1 MSDIAAPYLIYL
13 GDTPMAE
20 LAKTGAGLAFWRPER
35 CLAQLREPGCA
46 ADLGL
51 PDMTL
56 REAVAKGAK
65 TLVIGTSA
73 PGGQLPPG
81 WVARLVE
88 AMEAGLDLASGLHMP
103 LRSIPALNEA
113 ANRTGRQVHDVRL
126 AGGPHPIAN
135 GLPRTGHRL
144 LTVGTDCAVG
154 KKYAALA
161 IHKALVERGIPAT
174 FRATGQTGVLI
185 DGHGY
190 AIDAIV
196 SDFLAG
202 AVEALTPSAAA
213 GHWDIVEGQGSI
225 VHPAY
230 AGVTLG
236 LLHGAQPDAFVVCH
250 EAGREELIGFPGHKT
265 GGIDQIITLITELGR
280 VVSPGIHCVGICL
293 NTSRLDE
300 DAARAAIGD
309 LSQRHGLPVCD
320 PVRFG
325 VNAIVDPLRGE
336 TASLEHQ
343 G

>member
-1 MSDIAAPYLIYL
+1 MSDILAPYLIYL

-51 PDMTL
+51 PDMSLQT
-56 REAVAKGAK
+56 AVAKGAK

-73 PGGQLPPG
+73 PGGQLPPH

-88 AMEAGLDLASGLHMP
+88 AMEAGLNIASGLHMP
-103 LRSIPALNEA
+103 LRAIPAINDA
-113 ANRTGRQVHDVRL
+113 ANRTGRLVHDVRL
-126 AGGPHPIAN
+126 SGGPHPIAT
-135 GLPRTGHRL
+135 GIPRTGHRL

-161 IHKALVERGIPAT
+161 IHKALVARGVTAT

-202 AVEALTPSAAA
+202 AVETLTPADAPD
-213 GHWDIVEGQGSI
+213 HWDIVEGQGSI

-236 LLHGAQPDAFVVCH
+236 LLHGAQPDTFVVCH
-250 EAGREELIGFPGHKT
+250 EAGRDELLGFPGHKT
-265 GGIDQIITLITELGR
+265 GRIEQIIALITELGR
-280 VVSPGIHCVGICL
+280 CVSPNIRCIGISL
-293 NTSRLDE
+293 NTSKLDE
-300 DAARAAIGD
+300 PAARAAMSD
-309 LSQRHGLPVCD
+309 LSKRHSLPVCD

-325 VNAIVDPLRGE
+325 VDAIVDPLLR
-336 TASLEHQ
+336 
-343 G
+343 

>member
-1 MSDIAAPYLIYL
+1 MPDIASPYLIYL

-20 LAKTGAGLAFWRPER
+20 LAKTGAGLAYWRPER
-35 CLAQLREPGCA
+35 CLAQLREPGCV

-56 REAVAKGAK
+56 QMAVANGAK

-73 PGGQLPPG
+73 PGGQLPPH

-88 AMEAGLDLASGLHMP
+88 AIEVGLDIASGLHMP
-103 LRSIPALNEA
+103 LRDIAALNDA
-113 ANRTGRQVHDVRL
+113 ANRSGRQIHDVRL
-126 AGGPHPIAN
+126 SGGPHPIAN
-135 GLPRTGHRL
+135 GKARSGHRL

-161 IHKALVERGIPAT
+161 IHKALVARGVPAT

-202 AVEALTPSAAA
+202 AVEALTPAAA
-213 GHWDIVEGQGSI
+213 ADHWDIVEGQGSI

-250 EAGREELIGFPGHKT
+250 EAGREELLGFPGHKT
-265 GGIDQIITLITELGR
+265 GRIEQIVALITDLGR
-280 VVSPGIHCVGICL
+280 CVSPNIRCVGISL
-293 NTSRLDE
+293 NTSKMAE
-300 DAARAAIGD
+300 PAAIAEID
-309 LSQRHGLPVCD
+309 ALSQRHSLPVCD

-325 VNAIVDPLRGE
+325 VDAIVGPLLR
-336 TASLEHQ
+336 
-343 G
+343 

>member
-1 MSDIAAPYLIYL
+1 MSNIAAPYLIYL

-20 LAKTGAGLAFWRPER
+20 MAKTGAGVAFWRPER

-51 PDMTL
+51 PDMSLQIAT
-56 REAVAKGAK
+56 AKGAK

-73 PGGQLPPG
+73 PGGQLPPT
-81 WVARLVE
+81 WVVRLVE
-88 AMEAGLDLASGLHMP
+88 AMEAGLDIASGLHLP
-103 LRSIPALNEA
+103 LRAIPAINEA
-113 ANRTGRQVHDVRL
+113 AQRTGRQVHDVRL
-126 AGGPHPIAN
+126 SGGPHPIAT
-135 GLPRTGHRL
+135 GLPRAGHRL

-161 IHKALVERGIPAT
+161 LHKALVARGVPAT

-202 AVEALTPSAAA
+202 AVEALTPAAA
-213 GHWDIVEGQGSI
+213 ADHWDVVEGQGSI

-250 EAGREELIGFPGHKT
+250 EAGREELLGFSGHKT
-265 GGIDQIITLITELGR
+265 GRIEQVIALTSDLGR
-280 VVSPGIHCVGICL
+280 CVSPNIRCVGISL
-293 NTSRLDE
+293 NTSKLSE
-300 DAARAAIGD
+300 LAARNAMAE
-309 LSQRHGLPVCD
+309 LSQRHSLPVCD
-320 PVRFG
+320 PVRYG
-325 VNAIVDPLRGE
+325 VDAIIDPLCGGG
-336 TASLEHQ
+336 A
-343 G
+343 

>member
-1 MSDIAAPYLIYL
+1 MPDIAAPYLIYL

-56 REAVAKGAK
+56 QEAVARGAK

-73 PGGQLPPG
+73 PGGQLPPS
-81 WVARLVE
+81 WVARLME

-113 ANRTGRQVHDVRL
+113 ANRTGRRVHDVRL

-135 GLPRTGHRL
+135 GLPRPGHRL

-161 IHKALVERGIPAT
+161 IHKALVDRGVPAT

-202 AVEALTPSAAA
+202 AVEALTPAAA
-213 GHWDIVEGQGSI
+213 ANHWDIVEGQGSI

-265 GGIDQIITLITELGR
+265 GGIDQIIDLITELGR
-280 VVSPGIHCVGICL
+280 CVSPGIRCVGISL
-293 NTSRLDE
+293 NTSKLDE
-300 DAARAAIGD
+300 DAARAAIRD
-309 LSQRHGLPVCD
+309 MSLRHGLPVCD

-325 VNAIVDPLRGE
+325 VDAIVDPLLR
-336 TASLEHQ
+336 
-343 G
+343 

>member
-1 MSDIAAPYLIYL
+1 MPDIAAPYLIYL

-51 PDMTL
+51 PDMGL
-56 REAVAKGAK
+56 QEAAAKGAK

-88 AMEAGLDLASGLHMP
+88 AMEAGLDIASGLHLP
-103 LRSIPALNEA
+103 LRAIPELAEA
-113 ANRTGRQVHDVRL
+113 AGRTGRQLHDVRL
-126 AGGPHPIAN
+126 SGGPHPIAN

-161 IHKALVERGIPAT
+161 IHKALTDRGIPAT

-202 AVEALTPSAAA
+202 AVEALTPAAA
-213 GHWDIVEGQGSI
+213 PDHWDVVEGQGSI

-236 LLHGAQPDAFVVCH
+236 LLHGAQPDAFVLCH
-250 EAGREELIGFPGHKT
+250 EAGREELLGFPGHRT
-265 GGIDQIITLITELGR
+265 GRIEEVIALITTLGR
-280 VVSPGIHCVGICL
+280 VVSPGIRCVGICL
-293 NTSRLDE
+293 NTSKLDE
-300 DAARAAIGD
+300 PSARAAIQE
-309 LSQRHGLPVCD
+309 LSERHGLPVCD

-325 VNAIVDPLRGE
+325 VGAIVDHLAP
-336 TASLEHQ
+336 
-343 G
+343 

>member
-13 GDTPMAE
+13 GDAPVAE

-51 PDMTL
+51 PEMTL
-56 REAVAKGAK
+56 QEAAARGAK

-73 PGGQLPPG
+73 PGGQLPAR
-81 WVARLVE
+81 WVARLAE
-88 AMEAGLDLASGLHMP
+88 AMEAGLDLASGLHLP
-103 LRSIPALNEA
+103 LRSIPALNEVA
-113 ANRTGRQVHDVRL
+113 ERTGRRVHDVRL
-126 AGGPHPIAN
+126 SGGPHPIAT
-135 GLPRTGHRL
+135 GLPRSGHRL

-161 IHKALVERGIPAT
+161 IHKALVARGVPAT

-185 DGHGY
+185 DGHGV

-202 AVEALTPSAAA
+202 AVEALTPAAPA
-213 GHWDIVEGQGSI
+213 NHWDIVEGQGSI

-236 LLHGAQPDAFVVCH
+236 LLHGAQPDSFVVCH
-250 EAGREELIGFPGHKT
+250 EAGRDELLGFPGHKT
-265 GGIDQIITLITELGR
+265 GGIGQVIALITELGR
-280 VVSPGIHCVGICL
+280 CVSPAIRCVGISL
-293 NTSRLDE
+293 NTSRLSE
-300 DAARAAIGD
+300 AEARGAMAEV
-309 LSQRHGLPVCD
+309 SRRHSLPVCD

-325 VNAIVDPLRGE
+325 VDAIVDPLCGRR
-336 TASLEHQ
+336 AD
-343 G
+343 

>member
-1 MSDIAAPYLIYL
+1 MSDILAPYLIYL

-35 CLAQLREPGCA
+35 CLAQLREAGCA

-51 PDMTL
+51 PDMDLQT
-56 REAVAKGAK
+56 AIAKGAK

-73 PGGQLPPG
+73 PGGQLPPH
-81 WVARLVE
+81 WVARLVQ
-88 AMEAGLDLASGLHMP
+88 ALEAGLDIASGLHMP
-103 LRSIPALNEA
+103 LRAIPAINDA
-113 ANRTGRQVHDVRL
+113 ANRTGRRVHDVRL
-126 AGGPHPIAN
+126 SGGPHPIAT

-161 IHKALVERGIPAT
+161 IHKALVAREVPAT

-185 DGHGY
+185 DGHGF

-202 AVEALTPSAAA
+202 AVETLTPAAA
-213 GHWDIVEGQGSI
+213 PEHWDIVEGQGSI

-236 LLHGAQPDAFVVCH
+236 LLHGAQPDTFVVCH
-250 EAGREELIGFPGHKT
+250 EAGRDELLGFPGHKT
-265 GGIDQIITLITELGR
+265 GRIEQVIAIITELGR
-280 VVSPGIHCVGICL
+280 CVSPNIRCVGICL
-293 NTSRLDE
+293 NSSKLGE
-300 DAARAAIGD
+300 DAARAAMSD
-309 LSQRHGLPVCD
+309 LSQRHSLPVCD

-325 VNAIVDPLRGE
+325 VDAIVDPLLR
-336 TASLEHQ
+336 
-343 G
+343 

>member
-1 MSDIAAPYLIYL
+1 MTMITAPYLIYL

-20 LAKTGAGLAFWRPER
+20 LAKTGAGLAYWRPER
-35 CLAQLREPGCA
+35 CVGQLREPGCA

-51 PDMTL
+51 PDL
-56 REAVAKGAK
+56 SLAEAAAKGAK

-73 PGGQLPPG
+73 PGGQLPAA

-88 AMEAGLDLASGLHMP
+88 AMEIGLNIASGLHIPM
-103 LRSIPALNEA
+103 RSIPELA
-113 ANRTGRQVHDVRL
+113 AAAQRTGAVLHDVRL
-126 AGGPHPIAN
+126 SGGPFPIAN

-161 IHKALVERGIPAT
+161 LHRELVTRGASAT

-202 AVEALTPSAAA
+202 AVEALTPAGAAD
-213 GHWDIVEGQGSI
+213 HWDIVEGQGAI
-225 VHPAY
+225 IHPAY

-250 EAGREELIGFPGHKT
+250 EAGRENLLGFPGHKT
-265 GGIDQIITLITELGR
+265 GSIEEIITLITVLGR
-280 VVSPGIHCVGICL
+280 KVSPNIQCAGICL
-293 NTSRLDE
+293 NTSRLSE
-300 DAARAAIGD
+300 AVAQRALAE
-309 LSQRHGLPVCD
+309 LSHEHNLPACD

-325 VNAIVDPLRGE
+325 VSEIVDRLVK
-336 TASLEHQ
+336 
-343 G
+343 